1 MKTKMRCKVCSLVL
15 AFAMLLSCGIMAF
28 AAEEPEIETYAVNSN
43 GETYGNNLQAQ
54 SIGVESDLILAVGD
68 NGVTGYVRSSDLN
81 EDVSTPED
89 ALLHTESSGRYIP
102 LYESDGETV
111 IGQFYV
117 GNRFT
122 APNVMRSSYTY
133 GNTGVMSPPSYT
145 GYSTSAVR
153 GCTNGVNGKT
163 SVSTS
168 KQVAAGWIG
177 VQVFVYKQS
186 TGALV
191 ASSDWV
197 YNGSAASYFEKEIY
211 HFSITGEAYYCQGQA
226 RMWNSE
232 ISSYW
237 TYSTYASPA
246 ANAGS

>member
-1 MKTKMRCKVCSLVL
+1 M
-15 AFAMLLSCGIMAF
+15 
-28 AAEEPEIETYAVNSN
+28 
-43 GETYGNNLQAQ
+43 
-54 SIGVESDLILAVGD
+54 
-68 NGVTGYVRSSDLN
+68 
-81 EDVSTPED
+81 
-89 ALLHTESSGRYIP
+89 
-102 LYESDGETV
+102 
-111 IGQFYV
+111 
-117 GNRFT
+117 
-122 APNVMRSSYTY
+122 
-133 GNTGVMSPPSYT
+133 
-145 GYSTSAVR
+145 R